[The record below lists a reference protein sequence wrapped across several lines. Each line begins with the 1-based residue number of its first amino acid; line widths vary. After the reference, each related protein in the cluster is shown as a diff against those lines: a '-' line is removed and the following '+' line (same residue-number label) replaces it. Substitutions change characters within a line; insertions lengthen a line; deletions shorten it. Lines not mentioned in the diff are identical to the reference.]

1 MTMLDDAPA
10 TTDDLT
16 DDDDGNG
23 GDDHVRPAAAPVDP
37 WWSNLPTMVVLAL
50 AVLVIAAAAVLW
62 QQNQDLTG
70 DRDDRQD
77 AASVAGEF
85 ATAVLSYDHRD
96 LEGSVDEVVALSTPD
111 WGREFE
117 NAWFQEQQPVVEELN
132 AVARVDVRDVMLG
145 EESDGVLPAIVV
157 FNATIESQIG
167 TRRLGGSYL
176 RLDLVRDEGAWLV
189 DDMAYLASTDQS
201 LDPAVADPGAGT
213 TPPATTVP

>member
-10 TTDDLT
+10 TTEDMT
-16 DDDDGNG
+16 DDD
-23 GDDHVRPAAAPVDP
+23 GDDGGEDDVRPAAAPVDP

-50 AVLVIAAAAVLW
+50 AGLVIAGAVVLW
-62 QQNQDLTG
+62 QQNQDLTT

-96 LEGSVDEVVALSTPD
+96 LDGSVDAAVALSTPD
-111 WGREFE
+111 WGREYE
-117 NAWFQEQQPVVEELN
+117 NAWFQEQQPVVEELD

-176 RLDLVRDEGAWLV
+176 RLDLVRHDGAWRV
-189 DDMAYLASTDQS
+189 GDMAYLASTDQS
-201 LDPAVADPGAGT
+201 LDAAPGTGGGNTPTATPDP
-213 TPPATTVP
+213 

>member
-10 TTDDLT
+10 TTDDT
-16 DDDDGNG
+16 IDQDGGDNG
-23 GDDHVRPAAAPVDP
+23 GDDVRPAATPVDP
-37 WWSNLPTMVVLAL
+37 WWSSLPTMLVLAL
-50 AVLVIAAAAVLW
+50 AVLVGAGAVVLW

-70 DRDDRQD
+70 ARDDRQA

-96 LEGSVDEVVALSTPD
+96 LQGSVDDVVALSTPD
-111 WGREFE
+111 WGREYE
-117 NAWFQEQQPVVEELN
+117 NAWFQEQQPVVEELD

-145 EESDGVLPAIVV
+145 EESEGVVSAIVV

-176 RLDLVRDEGAWLV
+176 RLDLVRHEGGWRV

-201 LDPAVADPGAGT
+201 LDPAVADPEAGAPAATT
-213 TPPATTVP
+213 TP

>member
-10 TTDDLT
+10 TTEDLT
-16 DDDDGNG
+16 DEDGDDGG
-23 GDDHVRPAAAPVDP
+23 ADHARPAAAPVDP
-37 WWSNLPTMVVLAL
+37 WWSNLPTMLVLAL
-50 AVLVIAAAAVLW
+50 AVLVIAGAVVLW

-70 DRDDRQD
+70 ARDDRQD

-85 ATAVLSYDHRD
+85 ATAVLSYDHRNLD
-96 LEGSVDEVVALSTPD
+96 GSVDAVVALSTPD
-111 WGREFE
+111 WGREYE
-117 NAWFQEQQPVVEELN
+117 NAWFQEQQPVVEELD

-176 RLDLVRDEGAWLV
+176 RLDLVRHDGAWRV

-201 LDPAVADPGAGT
+201 LDAAPGTGGGN
-213 TPPATTVP
+213 TPTATTVP

>member
-10 TTDDLT
+10 TTEDMT
-16 DDDDGNG
+16 DDD
-23 GDDHVRPAAAPVDP
+23 GDDGGEVHLRPAAAPVEP
-37 WWSNLPTMVVLAL
+37 WWSTFPTMVVLAL
-50 AVLVIAAAAVLW
+50 AVLVIAGAVVLW

-70 DRDDRQD
+70 ARDDRQD

-85 ATAVLSYDHRD
+85 ATAVLSYDHRNLD
-96 LEGSVDEVVALSTPD
+96 GSVDAVVALSTPD
-111 WGREFE
+111 WGREYE
-117 NAWFQEQQPVVEELN
+117 NAWFQEQQPVVEELD

-176 RLDLVRDEGAWLV
+176 RLDLVRHDGAWRV

-201 LDPAVADPGAGT
+201 LDAAPGTGGGN
-213 TPPATTVP
+213 TPTATTVP